1 MIGNLAQNFGRID
14 YLMALPI
21 MLLTLF
27 ALGIL
32 LIDLMLPAEWKW
44 VNRGDRPGRHSVF
57 RRRSG
62 ARFRLALH
70 AGRSSPENRPS

>member
-1 MIGNLAQNFGRID
+1 MSGNLAQNFGRVD

-44 VNRGDRPGRHSVF
+44 INAADRAGRHSVF
-57 RRRSG
+57 RRR
-62 ARFRLALH
+62 RV
-70 AGRSSPENRPS
+70 